1 MKNLIL
7 AMGVFLCLGSF
18 VSTVP
23 VKKKVIADSNA
34 SKFMYALHHPLHSF
48 EAVSKD
54 FNGIGVYNEESEKLE
69 IIAVK
74 VAVQSFDS
82 GNSNRDSHVIEAVE
96 GLKYP
101 SVTFTAEDLSYAGDK
116 VTAKGKLV
124 FHGKTKPF
132 TIVGVQKLNK
142 GVLSVSGDFDVNMTA
157 FGVEPPSL
165 MGMSTDE
172 EIKVSFD
179 FKFKI

>member
-7 AMGVFLCLGSF
+7 ALGVILCLGGF
-18 VSTVP
+18 VSNIP
-23 VKKKVIADSNA
+23 AKKKVIADTGS
-34 SKFMYALHHPLHSF
+34 STFMYALRHPLHSF
-48 EAVSKD
+48 EGVSKS

-74 VAVQSFDS
+74 VAVNSFDS
-82 GNSNRDSHVIEAVE
+82 GNSNRDSHVIETIDA
-96 GLKYP
+96 LKYP
-101 SVTFTAEDLSYAGDK
+101 SVTFTAEDISYVGDK

-124 FHGKTKPF
+124 FHGQTKPF
-132 TIVGVQKLNK
+132 TVVGVQELNK
-142 GVLSVSGDFDVNMTA
+142 GVLSISGDFNVNMIE

-172 EIKVSFD
+172 EIMVSFD
-179 FKFKI
+179 FKFKL